1 MTNKPITGIAAMLSL
16 LALAPLLAA
25 CNESSAKDQASQAQ
39 PAFSQEARTAAEA
52 RLRSELRGDVAFRQV
67 GSFTQAA
74 ADTVAVC
81 GQLALNGGPDTGFV
95 ALVSRQQDGS
105 LTVEPHVATD
115 NVSATRVFVETRS
128 RCVADAAAMPASR
141 RGAPP
146 PLPVIPA
153 TLATVTPAAPAAV
166 VRMETEAAQV
176 QQAQAGVMLRQNGN
190 LREHPNGGGTV
201 LRVVPRGSAL
211 RVFAEAPGG
220 WLQVGQQQAEGW
232 VHSSMVTR
240 GEAPAP
246 TLTTASR

>member
-1 MTNKPITGIAAMLSL
+1 MTNKPITGIAAMLGL

-141 RGAPP
+141 RGAPLSRWSNRSRP
-146 PLPVIPA
+146 SGGRLPKRCPA
-153 TLATVTPAAPAAV
+153 SSS
-166 VRMETEAAQV
+166 
-176 QQAQAGVMLRQNGN
+176 QAWVKTSR
-190 LREHPNGGGTV
+190 RGGTI
-201 LRVVPRGSAL
+201 
-211 RVFAEAPGG
+211 
-220 WLQVGQQQAEGW
+220 
-232 VHSSMVTR
+232 
-240 GEAPAP
+240 
-246 TLTTASR
+246 SR